1 MDQRLAV
8 ALDLFILFRYDK
20 SVSVLITF
28 GKEGKPYAL
37 YLQFRRLQPRRFR
50 TGGRTPSAG
59 AQAPEAHRHPCD
71 PDPYQHRR
79 DGAGGAGVL
88 LCGAARPEPS
98 CGGILLLC
106 VPTVRRVLRLRC
118 PDLRI
123 SGHRCERVSRLCEK
137 AVHHTLL
144 RGDRHDRSHRHR
156 FPHIMGGAAGW
167 GIQQAAALDH
177 R

>member
-88 LCGAARPEPS
+88 LCGAARPEPP
-98 CGGILLLC
+98 CGGILLLR
-106 VPTVRRVLRLRC
+106 VPAVRRILRLRHS
-118 PDLRI
+118 DLRV
-123 SGHRCERVSRLCEK
+123 SGHRRERVSRLCEK